1 MIAILCFRSYIRK
14 HLEVD
19 LLGTEIIRF
28 SALISLIGY
37 AFPPLYSV
45 NTMGSYCTFL
55 HKL

>member
-1 MIAILCFRSYIRK
+1 MIAILWFESYIRK